1 MRALIRQFLN
11 HVLPAVARPLRI
23 LWNQVVGFLFLV
35 LALMA
40 APRFVRAL
48 RDFDGD
54 LRSLFEVLL
63 TAIFLLVMGGFAVS
77 SFWRA
82 HKLSRSG

>member
-1 MRALIRQFLN
+1 MRVPIRQFLA

-23 LWNQVVGFLFLV
+23 LWNQVIGFLFLV

-40 APRFVRAL
+40 APRLVRAL
-48 RDFDGD
+48 REFDGD
-54 LRSLFEVLL
+54 LRSVFEVLL
-63 TAIFLLVMGGFAVS
+63 TAIFLLVMGGFAAS